1 MFSYSYLPFISTP
14 SRVTG
19 HSKTLIDNIFCNKP
33 MLNPTAGNISFVIS
47 DHLIQFLIEPS
58 SYNATLEQTS
68 KLQRYYKNFDKAKF
82 INDLHKISWKEDC
95 SNPDSNVALEHFL
108 QIIYKLLD
116 KHAPYVTSKSRSS
129 FTSKPWITTAIPN
142 SIKSKNKIYKKC
154 CNEENPQQR
163 EIYGKQ
169 FKTYRNHLTTL
180 LRITKDE
187 YYKTHFQENKKDLK
201 TKWKTIKE
209 IINVKT
215 KNDVPINSLL
225 IGETITANAK
235 LIANHFNTFSTSVTA
250 KLNEKIVKVKKSFS
264 HYLGQIT
271 DETIFLSSTTPA
283 DIESLIN

>member
-1 MFSYSYLPFISTP
+1 M
-14 SRVTG
+14 
-19 HSKTLIDNIFCNKP
+19 
-33 MLNPTAGNISFVIS
+33 
-47 DHLIQFLIEPS
+47 ES
-58 SYNATLEQTS
+58 SL
-68 KLQRYYKNFDKAKF
+68 
-82 INDLHKISWKEDC
+82 
-95 SNPDSNVALEHFL
+95 
-108 QIIYKLLD
+108 
-116 KHAPYVTSKSRSS
+116 
-129 FTSKPWITTAIPN
+129 
-142 SIKSKNKIYKKC
+142 
-154 CNEENPQQR
+154 
-163 EIYGKQ
+163 
-169 FKTYRNHLTTL
+169 KTYRNHLTTL

-201 TKWKTIKE
+201 TVWKTIKE